1 MTIGRTPSVNRT
13 TSGRTRQPKGAAVE
27 SIDDYLAA
35 LSPEKSATLRQVRD
49 AVRTVASESPMPS
62 SGRRWSSGSAT
73 CFSTT
78 WLGRCGAFLSS
89 SSTGTA
95 IIRSN
100 PSTSKTLRSRRWRL
114 AIRAGTPSPTPPTG
128 LVGLLMR
135 DVVLTGD
142 EVDGLV
148 AGLLT
153 SAEPPTG
160 TTRLTDWLGDNAD
173 GLRRRYLSELWRN
186 YRM

>member
-49 AVRTVASESPMPS
+49 AVRIVASESPMPS
-62 SGRRWSSGSAT
+62 SGRRW
-73 CFSTT
+73 
-78 WLGRCGAFLSS
+78 
-89 SSTGTA
+89 STGTA

-114 AIRAGTPSPTPPTG
+114 ALRAGTPSPTPPAG

-135 DVVLTGD
+135 DVMLTGD
-142 EVDGLV
+142 EVDGLM

-153 SAEPPTG
+153 SAERPTG
-160 TTRLTDWLGDNAD
+160 TKRLTDWLGDNAD
-173 GLRRRYLSELWRN
+173 GLRRRYLSDLWRN

>member
-1 MTIGRTPSVNRT
+1 MLAQIPALGEIHQYFPIAARGEDASASMTIGRTPSVNRT

-27 SIDDYLAA
+27 SIDDCLAA
-35 LSPEKSATLRQVRD
+35 LSPEKSATLRQVRE
-49 AVRTVASESPMPS
+49 AVRTVASESPMQS

-73 CFSTT
+73 CCSTT

-114 AIRAGTPSPTPPTG
+114 ALRAGTPSPTDGRTPSPSRLCCVCWPPQW
-128 LVGLLMR
+128 
-135 DVVLTGD
+135 
-142 EVDGLV
+142 
-148 AGLLT
+148 A
-153 SAEPPTG
+153 
-160 TTRLTDWLGDNAD
+160 
-173 GLRRRYLSELWRN
+173 
-186 YRM
+186 